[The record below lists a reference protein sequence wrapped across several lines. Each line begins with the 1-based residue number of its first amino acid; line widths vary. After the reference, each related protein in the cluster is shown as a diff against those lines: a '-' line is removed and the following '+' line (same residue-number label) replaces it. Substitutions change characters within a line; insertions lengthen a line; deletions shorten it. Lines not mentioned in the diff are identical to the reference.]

1 MKTWFTQWKH
11 EAMYIGAAFGAWVTD
26 VIRWKKGAE

>member
-11 EAMYIGAAFGAWVTD
+11 EVLYLGAAVGAWVTD
-26 VIRWKKGAE
+26 VIRWKRE